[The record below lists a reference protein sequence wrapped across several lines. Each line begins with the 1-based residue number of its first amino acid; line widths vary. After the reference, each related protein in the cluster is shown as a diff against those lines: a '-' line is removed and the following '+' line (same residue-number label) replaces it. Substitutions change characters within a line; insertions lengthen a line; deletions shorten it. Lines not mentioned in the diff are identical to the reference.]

1 MSSDYVNRL
10 FLRVFSHATGRVCFV
25 RLVYCQLLPST
36 RRTVQGQ
43 VSEIFAT
50 KMTRRIAARKF
61 LRLLAFAAT
70 HRKSHDVH
78 RYNRAKSTPSAF
90 PRSFI
95 TSLRLATHHSSIA
108 STNVLTSATLFPACK
123 QSRTLC
129 VPSGTVGGTTALTI
143 IPLFCRNAAN
153 RLGSCNWIEKMGLC
167 WHCVGIRRRDVGG
180 DDAAGNEENGN
191 DDDGGRRR
199 SFGCRSVRRS
209 YNVWM
214 RTCRCPC
221 KGASRGDWRKVYA
234 VRIAAREG

>member
-1 MSSDYVNRL
+1 M
-10 FLRVFSHATGRVCFV
+10 
-25 RLVYCQLLPST
+25 
-36 RRTVQGQ
+36 
-43 VSEIFAT
+43 E
-50 KMTRRIAARKF
+50 
-61 LRLLAFAAT
+61 
-70 HRKSHDVH
+70 
-78 RYNRAKSTPSAF
+78 
-90 PRSFI
+90 
-95 TSLRLATHHSSIA
+95 
-108 STNVLTSATLFPACK
+108 
-123 QSRTLC
+123 
-129 VPSGTVGGTTALTI
+129 
-143 IPLFCRNAAN
+143 
-153 RLGSCNWIEKMGLC
+153 LC